1 MIVKN
6 SEIKSYLRTQLYT
19 VLLLLILTPSE
30 ITAQYIQ
37 ANPQIHH
44 PVVANG
50 GMVVSDNR
58 LATREG
64 LKVLEEGGNAV
75 DAAVTVGFVLA
86 VTYPRA
92 GNLGGGGFML
102 IKTEKAD
109 GIISIDYRETAPAS
123 STRDMFLDKHGYVD
137 RKKARDSVHS
147 SGVPGT
153 VAGLALA
160 LEKFGTIS
168 LKRALEPAARL
179 AREGYYVSAEM
190 ERSLIQVKERMEKSP
205 ESMSVFFKKDGKPYR
220 TGEIFSQPDL
230 AWSLEQIMK
239 NGTDSF
245 YKGEI
250 AEKISGFMK
259 KEGGPL
265 TMEDLASYKPEIR
278 EPVKGEYRGYQIYS
292 MPPPSSGGV
301 HLIQMLNMLE
311 KFPLRKYGSN
321 SAKSIHIL
329 TEVMKLAYADR
340 SKYMG
345 DPDFVDVPAEEI
357 ISDQYAEKLL
367 SKINTERCTP
377 SSEIKPGDPL
387 NTYESANT
395 THFSVVDKDGNAV
408 SNTYTLN
415 FSYGNGITVPGTGI
429 LLNNEMDDFSSKP
442 GVPNA
447 YGLIGGEFNSVKPGK
462 RMLSS
467 MTPTIVMKD
476 GNPFI
481 VTGSPGGGR
490 IITTVLQ
497 VILNV
502 IDHDMNIAEATAV
515 PRIHHQWFP
524 DKTYIENGIS
534 KDTTEILEKRG
545 HQLESGRTIGAAN
558 SILYDQDTFYGYSD
572 PRRPA
577 GLAEGIN

>member
-1 MIVKN
+1 MVFKN
-6 SEIKSYLRTQLYT
+6 SKIKSYLKTQIFA

-30 ITAQYIQ
+30 IVGQHIKAYSE
-37 ANPQIHH
+37 IHH
-44 PVVANG
+44 PVAANG
-50 GMVVSDNR
+50 GMVVSDNE

-64 LKVLEEGGNAV
+64 LKVLKEGGNAV

-109 GIISIDYRETAPAS
+109 GIMSIDYREKAPAS
-123 STRDMFLDKHGYVD
+123 STRDMFLDKHGEVD
-137 RKKARDSVHS
+137 RKKARNSVHS

-168 LKRALEPAARL
+168 LKRALEPAVRL
-179 AREGYYVSAEM
+179 AREGYHISTEM
-190 ERSLIQVKERMEKSP
+190 ESSLVQAKDRMKKSP
-205 ESMSVFFKKDGKPYR
+205 ESISVFFKNDGKSYR
-220 TGEIFSQPDL
+220 AGEIFKQPDL

-245 YKGEI
+245 YNGRI
-250 AEKISGFMK
+250 AEKIIGFMK
-259 KEGGPL
+259 KEGGPI
-265 TMEDLASYKPEIR
+265 TMEDLASYNPEIR
-278 EPVKGEYRGYQIYS
+278 EPVKGGYRDYQIYS

-301 HLIQMLNMLE
+301 HLVQMLNMLE
-311 KFPLRKYGSN
+311 KFPMGEYGSN

-329 TEVMKLAYADR
+329 TEVMKVAYADR

-367 SKINTERCTP
+367 NKINTEHSTP
-377 SSEIKPGDPL
+377 SSEIRPGDPL

-395 THFSVVDKDGNAV
+395 THFSVVDKNGNAV

-476 GNPFI
+476 GNLFI
-481 VTGSPGGGR
+481 VTGSSGGSR

-502 IDHDMNIAEATAV
+502 IDHDMNIAEATAA

-534 KDTTEILEKRG
+534 KDTRDILEKRG
-545 HQLESGRTIGAAN
+545 HELESDRTIGAAN
-558 SILYDQDTFYGYSD
+558 SILYDRGTFYGYSD
-572 PRRPA
+572 PRRPE